1 MGNLKFKKTYIEP
14 QFLPPAGLAARIGR
28 GYETETETETE
39 TEIVCACVC
48 FGSMSNRCAH
58 GSDAIPMPAELLDSR
73 SHLFPATEHFEF
85 WVDIAKNKAKDMYVP
100 FGNLSLCQRT

>member
-39 TEIVCACVC
+39 TELCVRVCVSAV
-48 FGSMSNRCAH
+48 
-58 GSDAIPMPAELLDSR
+58 
-73 SHLFPATEHFEF
+73 
-85 WVDIAKNKAKDMYVP
+85 
-100 FGNLSLCQRT
+100 